1 MKRDRNNAQFTF
13 MERVSGCSMNT
24 YILCIRHKDKLMHRY
39 ILYVLYDYI
48 IDMHEHPG

>member
-24 YILCIRHKDKLMHRY
+24 YILCIRHKDKLMHKYIFRY
-39 ILYVLYDYI
+39 IIRVI
-48 IDMHEHPG
+48 

>member
-24 YILCIRHKDKLMHRY
+24 YILCIRRKDKLMHEY
-39 ILYVLYDYI
+39 IFR
-48 IDMHEHPG
+48 